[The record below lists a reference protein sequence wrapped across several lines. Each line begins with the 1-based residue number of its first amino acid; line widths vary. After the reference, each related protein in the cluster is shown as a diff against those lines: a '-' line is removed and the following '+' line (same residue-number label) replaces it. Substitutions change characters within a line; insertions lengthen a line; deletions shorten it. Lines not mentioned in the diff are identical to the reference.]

1 MTNFENYMSKHIQLF
16 LLLVLGVFISNC
28 GGPKI
33 VNPNVNTDQ
42 IQFFEGTWEEAL
54 ALAKKEKKF
63 LFVDFYAEWCGPC
76 KLMERDVFTDYYV
89 AAFYNEKF
97 INYRV
102 DVDKG
107 EGPVLKK
114 KFQIRAYPS
123 LYFISHTEEVI
134 EKREGYHGSQSLI
147 RYGKKV
153 LRIEDEN

>member
-1 MTNFENYMSKHIQLF
+1 MSKIIQFLF
-16 LLLVLGVFISNC
+16 LFSVVILISNC
-28 GGPKI
+28 GSVK
-33 VNPNVNTDQ
+33 VNPNVNTEQ

-54 ALAKKEKKF
+54 QLAKKEKKL

-89 AAFYNEKF
+89 AAFFNENF
-97 INYRV
+97 VNYRV
-102 DVDKG
+102 DVEKG
-107 EGPVLKK
+107 EGTILKK

-123 LYFISHTEEVI
+123 LYFISDTEEVI

-153 LRIEDEN
+153 LPNGEGN